1 MVKSQKHQGQQ
12 NSQAEQKGGV
22 GFDIKAWDGKSREEL
37 AQALCDMIESA
48 PREAA
53 VNWLHTFLLPMLEQK
68 AKEGGMRES
77 A

>member
-1 MVKSQKHQGQQ
+1 MVKPQKGNTLTETQTK
-12 NSQAEQKGGV
+12 QKGGIE
-22 GFDIKAWDGKSREEL
+22 FDIAAWEGKSREEL

-53 VNWLHTFLLPMLEQK
+53 VDWLHRFLLPMLEEK
-68 AKEGGMRES
+68 TKKGGVQES